1 MKVQYAKTKLDGV
14 ELEVFRQWRKLS
26 PIVWNPSKRAEIRVL
41 LSVSGGA
48 DSMALARILIRIKS
62 RLNLKIEVATIHHG
76 TLPDAASSGKAQA
89 QFRDQAQALVVR
101 EIAKLDPNLPVHC
114 LRVADGAISSQSEAA
129 MRRARWDLLT
139 KMADNFDWVAF
150 GHHEDDLLETR
161 LIRMLRGT
169 GLQGLRAM
177 SPVSIVHGLPIW
189 RPLLT
194 IPAQALR
201 RYLADAGWEQG
212 KEWLEDPSNQEKLIL
227 RNRVR
232 HELVP
237 MIEHIR
243 AGGVK
248 SLKRSLE
255 NLASELPE
263 EIPDE
268 IPAESSDAIGRDR
281 FDQDSH
287 LSLGRE
293 ELMNLSLSGRRRVL
307 SRWLKDQFVPDYSK
321 AQIDEVLKRLDT
333 RQKRLKFELCGRVWI
348 VDTRIQL
355 ATPSQSFSQSSSSRK
370 V

>member
-1 MKVQYAKTKLDGV
+1 MKLQYAKTKLDGV
-14 ELEVFRQWRKLS
+14 ELKVFRQWRKLS
-26 PIVWNPSKRAEIRVL
+26 PIVWNPSNRAEIRVL

-48 DSMALARILIRIKS
+48 DSMALARILIRLKS
-62 RLNLKIEVATIHHG
+62 RLKLKIEVATIHHG
-76 TLPDAASSGKAQA
+76 TLPDAASSGKVQA

-114 LRVADGAISSQSEAA
+114 LRVADGVFSSQSEAA
-129 MRRARWDLLT
+129 MRRARWELLT
-139 KMADNFDWVAF
+139 NMADNYDWVAF

-194 IPAQALR
+194 IAALDIR
-201 RYLADAGWEQG
+201 SYLADAGWKPG

-232 HELVP
+232 HELIP

-243 AGGVK
+243 AGGIK

-255 NLASELPE
+255 NLSAELPE
-263 EIPDE
+263 EL
-268 IPAESSDAIGRDR
+268 PAEGSVAIARDR
-281 FDQDSH
+281 FDEDSH
-287 LSLGRE
+287 ISLGRE
-293 ELMNLSLSGRRRVL
+293 ELMNLSPAKRRQRLS
-307 SRWLKDQFVPDYSK
+307 SWLKEQSVRDYSK
-321 AQIDEVLKRLDT
+321 AHIDEALKRLDT
-333 RQKRLKFELCGRVWI
+333 RQKRLKFVLCGRVWI